1 MLSLTRVG
9 HPLYENPQ
17 TVSTEKGEGLWVS
30 LKNSLT
36 STVGPVRARMGGM
49 PTRPGEAKREGTLR
63 VTPVMEAGITDHISS
78 IQEIVDLMQ
87 HTEKAH
93 V

>member
-17 TVSTEKGEGLWVS
+17 TVSTEKDEGLWVS

-36 STVGPVRARMGGM
+36 STVGRSCQNGGM
-49 PTRPGEAKREGTLR
+49 PTRPGEAKCEGTLR